1 MAFRLNCFC
10 IRLIADIAT
19 HFSPSLTLRLSPRG
33 QCLITNL
40 DNIRNFAAK
49 DDSQEMQFVL
59 MMYGGSV
66 LITELQEDHP
76 EQDLGNLSKS
86 ASEVETS
93 FLIFQVE

>member
-1 MAFRLNCFC
+1 
-10 IRLIADIAT
+10 
-19 HFSPSLTLRLSPRG
+19 
-33 QCLITNL
+33 
-40 DNIRNFAAK
+40 
-49 DDSQEMQFVL
+49 MQFVL

-93 FLIFQVE
+93 FLIF

>member
-1 MAFRLNCFC
+1 
-10 IRLIADIAT
+10 
-19 HFSPSLTLRLSPRG
+19 
-33 QCLITNL
+33 
-40 DNIRNFAAK
+40 
-49 DDSQEMQFVL
+49 MQFVL

>member
-1 MAFRLNCFC
+1 
-10 IRLIADIAT
+10 
-19 HFSPSLTLRLSPRG
+19 
-33 QCLITNL
+33 
-40 DNIRNFAAK
+40 
-49 DDSQEMQFVL
+49 

-93 FLIFQVE
+93 FLIFQVEWAGHGCLRSNKFNISVQLIQLI